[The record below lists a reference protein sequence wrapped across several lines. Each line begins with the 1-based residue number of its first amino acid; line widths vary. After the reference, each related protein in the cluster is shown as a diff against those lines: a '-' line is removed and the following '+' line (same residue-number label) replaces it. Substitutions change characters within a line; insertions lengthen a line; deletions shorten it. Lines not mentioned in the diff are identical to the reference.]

1 MRKDRFILRRAR
13 GKYILP
19 DRNNYYI
26 ASSRIQLIPKMRA
39 NLSISIELQL
49 LQHLERR
56 AVVFDLKK

>member
-1 MRKDRFILRRAR
+1 
-13 GKYILP
+13 LP

-56 AVVFDLKK
+56 AANHAPHRDRTGQF